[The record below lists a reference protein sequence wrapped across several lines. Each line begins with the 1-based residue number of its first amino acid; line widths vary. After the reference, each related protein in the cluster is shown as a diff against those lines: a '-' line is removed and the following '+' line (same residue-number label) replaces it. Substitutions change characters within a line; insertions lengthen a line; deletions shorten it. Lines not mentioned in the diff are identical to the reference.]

1 MGDRIALVR
10 ATVPDDQSHYFQ
22 SFEEKKLADS
32 LAISTLQAWF
42 AAQPDHWDVLAINPV
57 LDELT
62 AVETAQVVLS
72 FGPSVVGISLTY
84 QWQEPWAAQFAG
96 AIKSAA
102 PDTHVI
108 VGGMFA
114 TSAWSKLLNEVADFD
129 SVCRFEGEHTM
140 LELARLIRDG
150 APWQGIDGLAHRD
163 SNGTPVFHKLRQRI
177 RDLGSLPFPT
187 RDYLPKALAAGGV
200 IQIEASRACNARCTF
215 CDVRMTGWIGRPVG
229 HFVDELQQLASAHP
243 GQEIWIVDNIFIGF
257 GKGRF
262 ERARA
267 LAREIIERGVKVS
280 FTFQDRAE
288 NVDEETFALLKQA
301 GLNKVYIGVE
311 SFADGALQRWQKGG
325 SAQRNIEALLTLRK
339 LEIPT
344 QIGFLVFDDQTTIA
358 EIRETLDG
366 LRRVALDN
374 PYLHLHN
381 FNQLIPYAGTH
392 LEREYTKT
400 YGHPPDVLSDDIW
413 QFEDSRIPTY
423 RKWAWEFL
431 LRIWPATEA
440 IFHNFDN
447 PVLQSDLMLLVP
459 EKNRIFVEYMQRLLD
474 LVERD
479 EDPAKLCARHVRMT
493 RETLESSLSRLTQP
507 AARMLIAEALA
518 GIPGSHRDE

>member
-10 ATVPDDQSHYFQ
+10 ATVPDDQSHYFR

-32 LAISTLQAWF
+32 LAVSSLQAWF
-42 AAQPDHWDVLAINPV
+42 AAQPDHWEVLAINPV

-62 AVETAQVVLS
+62 SVETAAAVLS
-72 FGPSVVGISLTY
+72 FKPSIVGISLTY
-84 QWQEPWAAQFAG
+84 QWQQPWAARFAG

-102 PDTHVI
+102 PGAHIV
-108 VGGMFA
+108 VGGMYA
-114 TSAWSKLLNEVADFD
+114 TSAWSKLLSEVADFD

-150 APWQGIDGLAHRD
+150 AVWQGIEGLAYRD
-163 SNGTPVFHKLRQRI
+163 SSGTPVFRKLRRRI
-177 RDLGSLPFPT
+177 TDLGSLPFPA

-200 IQIEASRACNARCTF
+200 IQIEASRACNAKCTF
-215 CDVRMTGWIGRPVG
+215 CDVRMTGWIGRPVS
-229 HFVDELQQLASAHP
+229 HFVDELQQLASSHP
-243 GQEIWIVDNIFIGF
+243 GHEVWIVDNIFIGF

-267 LAREIIERGVKVS
+267 IAREIIERGVKVS

-288 NVDEETFALLKQA
+288 NVDEETFALLKKA

-311 SFADGALQRWQKGG
+311 SFADSALQRWQKGG
-325 SAQRNIEALLTLRK
+325 SAQRNIEALLTLRR

-344 QIGFLVFDDQTTIA
+344 QIGFLVFDDHTTIP
-358 EIRETLDG
+358 EIRETLGG
-366 LRRVALDN
+366 LRQVALDN

-392 LEREYTKT
+392 LEREYTAS
-400 YGHPPDVLSDDIW
+400 YGHPPDVASDDIW
-413 QFEDSRIPTY
+413 QFEDARVPTY

-431 LRIWPATEA
+431 VRIWPATEA

-447 PVLQSDLMLLVP
+447 PALQGDLMLLVP
-459 EKNRIFVEYMQRLLD
+459 EKNRIFVEYMQGLLD

-479 EDPAKLCARHVRMT
+479 EDPATWCTQHVRMT
-493 RETLESSLSRLTQP
+493 ADALRSSLGGLTQP
-507 AARMLIAEALA
+507 TARSLIAEAVA
-518 GIPGSHRDE
+518 GISEG